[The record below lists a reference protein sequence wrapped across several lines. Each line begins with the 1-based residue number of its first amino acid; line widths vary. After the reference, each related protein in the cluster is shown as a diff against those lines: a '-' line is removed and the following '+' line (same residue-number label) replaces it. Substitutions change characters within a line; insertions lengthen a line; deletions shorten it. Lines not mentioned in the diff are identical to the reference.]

1 MQTDRQTDG
10 QTDRQTDRQTH
21 TQRHRDRQ
29 TERKTYRQIDRQAER
44 QKGRK
49 AERQTG
55 RQADRQTGTEIIL
68 FSKQI
73 ETPFQLNLI
82 VFKSKTVQVSHKM
95 QVFYGRQSFYATVT
109 MKIKKSVF
117 SMFS

>member
-10 QTDRQTDRQTH
+10 QTDRQTDRQTDTHRDIETDRQKERH
-21 TQRHRDRQ
+21 TDRQ
-29 TERKTYRQIDRQAER
+29 TDR

-109 MKIKKSVF
+109 MKSKKSVF
-117 SMFS
+117 SMFSY